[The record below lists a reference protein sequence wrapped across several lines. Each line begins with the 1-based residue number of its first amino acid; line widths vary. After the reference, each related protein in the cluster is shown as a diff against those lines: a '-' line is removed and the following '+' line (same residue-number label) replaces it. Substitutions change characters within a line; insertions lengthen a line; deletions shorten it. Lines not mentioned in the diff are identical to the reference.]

1 MPELLVPFGSA
12 PDGVDKPA
20 DTAAVAPE
28 PVIEQGTEGEQPV
41 LITEQE
47 VLFGTAAT
55 VHRAKTGR
63 GWLARVF
70 LRGASVT
77 SSEEGQLKARRHYP
91 PRNDFFLEDSRMA
104 REMLR
109 L

>member
-1 MPELLVPFGSA
+1 MSELLMPFGSA

-20 DTAAVAPE
+20 DIATPE
-28 PVIEQGTEGEQPV
+28 PVIEHGTEYEQPV

-47 VLFGTAAT
+47 VLFGTAAAL
-55 VHRAKTGR
+55 HPAKTRR

-77 SSEEGQLKARRHYP
+77 SSEEAKPKRRHYP
-91 PRNDFFLEDSRMA
+91 PRNHFLEDSLMA

>member
-1 MPELLVPFGSA
+1 MPELLVPLGSA
-12 PDGVDKPA
+12 PDGVDTPA
-20 DTAAVAPE
+20 DSAAVAPE
-28 PVIEQGTEGEQPV
+28 PVIEQGTEDEQPV

-55 VHRAKTGR
+55 VHRAKTRR

-77 SSEEGQLKARRHYP
+77 SSEEGQPKKRHYP

>member
-20 DTAAVAPE
+20 DSAAVATQ
-28 PVIEQGTEGEQPV
+28 PVIEQGTEDEQPV

-55 VHRAKTGR
+55 VHRPKTRR

-77 SSEEGQLKARRHYP
+77 SSEEGQPTKRHYP
-91 PRNDFFLEDSRMA
+91 PRNDFFLEDARMA